1 MKQKTNETSV
11 CSMPGLVRN
20 MLSSDPILSALHIVE
35 IGRMNIGKQEERCHT
50 FAADSCSVVYCGEGI
65 IMVDAEDMSFRI
77 EKGQFSSISSGNNY
91 TFSSDS
97 ETDSKVWFVTF
108 AGSLASHY
116 YSLIPEVPTTFGKSE
131 MDRDWMAMGFAE
143 IEALLTSSLSLGN
156 LRYASALLHRVL
168 GGFTSPII
176 RFGGVSPSAEHEGFE
191 VIESVAQYMNRNLD
205 KTLTLND
212 IANQSGYS
220 PSYLSTLFKQQTGFA
235 PLMYFNVMKIQLA
248 CQMIDKGE
256 MQINQ
261 VCKAVGIDDPYYF
274 SRLFSK
280 IVGISPAAYR
290 KSRMKRD

>member
-11 CSMPGLVRN
+11 CSMPGLVGN
-20 MLSSDPILSALHIVE
+20 MLSSDLILSALHVVE
-35 IGRMNIGKQEERCHT
+35 IGKMSIGKLEERCYT
-50 FAADSCSVVYCGEGI
+50 FAADSYSVVYCGEGAV
-65 IMVDAEDMSFRI
+65 MVGSGKMSFRI
-77 EKGQFSSISSGNNY
+77 AKGQFSSISSGNNY
-91 TFSSDS
+91 VFSSDS
-97 ETDSKVWFVTF
+97 EIDSKVWFLAF
-108 AGSLASHY
+108 AGSLAPHY
-116 YSLIPEVPTTFGKSE
+116 YSLIPKVPTTFGKSE

-156 LRYASALLHRVL
+156 LRYASTLLHRVL

-176 RFGGVSPSAEHEGFE
+176 RFGGVSPSAEHEGFD

-220 PSYLSTLFKQQTGFA
+220 PSYLSTLFKQQTGYA
-235 PLMYFNVMKIQLA
+235 PLMYFNVMKIQQA
-248 CQMIDKGE
+248 CQLIDKGE

-261 VCKAVGIDDPYYF
+261 VSKAVGIDDPYYF

-280 IVGISPAAYR
+280 IVGVSPAAYR